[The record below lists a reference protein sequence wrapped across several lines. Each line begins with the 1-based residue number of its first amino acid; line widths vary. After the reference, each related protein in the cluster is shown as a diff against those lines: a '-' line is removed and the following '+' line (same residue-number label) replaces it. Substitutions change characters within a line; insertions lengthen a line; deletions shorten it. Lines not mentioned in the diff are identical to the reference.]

1 MINKKVSNILAM
13 DFLDLDIIS
22 SMVQDCIVKRENITY
37 LSKQRAFILLVNR
50 FKWEE
55 KDKYQRIYSIIR
67 FQGVLKVKTKSL
79 NLHNENLPLEL
90 LAINYHTTE
99 TGLIHIYLNFAGG
112 AIIDLEA
119 ECVEC
124 VLKDLSEPWKTNII
138 PDHNLGNL

>member
-1 MINKKVSNILAM
+1 MINNNFTNILAI

-22 SMVQDCIVKRENITY
+22 SMIQDCIVLRENITY
-37 LSKQRAFILLVNR
+37 LPKQRAFILLVNR